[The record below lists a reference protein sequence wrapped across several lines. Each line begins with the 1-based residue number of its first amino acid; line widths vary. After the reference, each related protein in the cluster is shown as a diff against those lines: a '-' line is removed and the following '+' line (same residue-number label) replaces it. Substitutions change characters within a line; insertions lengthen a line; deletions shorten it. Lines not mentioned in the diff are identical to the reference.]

1 MRITEEEVQRIAI
14 KILAA
19 WKDKNLVELGDGD
32 HQSQIVNFLQATF
45 VKDLQKED
53 ELNKEVETLLK
64 KYDAQINAGMD
75 RRKLFQMIKNQL
87 IKERKLVI

>member
-1 MRITEEEVQRIAI
+1 MRLSEEEIERICH
-14 KILAA
+14 KILFS
-19 WKDKNLVELGDGD
+19 WKEKNLVTMKESEG
-32 HQSQIVNFLQATF
+32 QIGAFLLATF
-45 VKDLQKED
+45 TKNLQDED
-53 ELNKEVETLLK
+53 NLNKEVEQLLK

>member
-1 MRITEEEVQRIAI
+1 MRLNEEEIERICH
-14 KILAA
+14 KILAS
-19 WKDKNLVELGDGD
+19 WKEKNLATMKDEG
-32 HQSQIVNFLQATF
+32 QAFSFLQATF
-45 VKDLQKED
+45 AKNLQDED
-53 ELNKEVETLLK
+53 NLNKEVEQLLK